1 MPVIK
6 SAKKKLRKD
15 RKREIANK
23 NLKTLFKKSVKI
35 AEKTPTEANI
45 RKAVKIIDKTA
56 KKNIIHKN
64 KAARI
69 KSKLAKLIAGKKS
82 IPIKSGSIKKIP
94 QKAKKSSKA
103 KAPTTRAKK

>member
-45 RKAVKIIDKTA
+45 RKVVKIIDKTA

-82 IPIKSGSIKKIP
+82 IKKIP

>member
-15 RKREIANK
+15 RKREIVNK
-23 NLKTLFKKSVKI
+23 NLKNLFKKSIKL
-35 AEKTPTEANI
+35 AEKTPTETNV
-45 RKAVKIIDKTA
+45 RKAAKIIDKTA

-69 KSKLAKLIAGKKS
+69 KSKLAKLLAGKKP
-82 IPIKSGSIKKIP
+82 IPIKSGPIAKVP
-94 QKAKKSSKA
+94 QKTKKPSKI
-103 KAPTTRAKK
+103 KPSKSKVKK

>member
-15 RKREIANK
+15 KKRELANK
-23 NLKTLFKKSVKI
+23 TLKNLFKKAVKL
-35 AEKTPTEANI
+35 AEKTPTETNI
-45 RKAVKIIDKTA
+45 RKAVRVIDKTA

-69 KSKLAKLIAGKKS
+69 KSKLAKLVVGKK
-82 IPIKSGSIKKIP
+82 ITHKRTDKRRRAPKIKTSKTM
-94 QKAKKSSKA
+94 AKK
-103 KAPTTRAKK
+103 

>member
-15 RKREIANK
+15 KKRELANK
-23 NLKTLFKKSVKI
+23 TLKSLFKKAVKL

-45 RKAVKIIDKTA
+45 RKAVKAIDKTA

-69 KSKLAKLIAGKKS
+69 KSKLAKLVAGKKTT
-82 IPIKSGSIKKIP
+82 PKTVKKTGKTPKIKTSKT
-94 QKAKKSSKA
+94 KAKK
-103 KAPTTRAKK
+103 

>member
-15 RKREIANK
+15 RKREIVNK
-23 NLKTLFKKSVKI
+23 NLKNLLKKNIKL
-35 AEKTPTEANI
+35 AEKNPSEASI
-45 RKAVKIIDKTA
+45 RKAIKIIDKTA

-69 KSKLAKLIAGKKS
+69 KSKLAKLLAGKK
-82 IPIKSGSIKKIP
+82 PIAKVS
-94 QKAKKSSKA
+94 QKAKKPSKVKSSKSKA
-103 KAPTTRAKK
+103 KK

>member
-15 RKREIANK
+15 RKRELVNK
-23 NLKTLFKKSVKI
+23 TLENLFKKAVKI
-35 AEKTPTEANI
+35 AEKTPTQANI

-82 IPIKSGSIKKIP
+82 IKKIP
-94 QKAKKSSKA
+94 QKANKPSKTKASAAKA
-103 KAPTTRAKK
+103 KK

>member
-15 RKREIANK
+15 RKRELANRALK
-23 NLKTLFKKSVKI
+23 NLFRKAVKL
-35 AEKTPTEANI
+35 AEKTPTEGNV
-45 RKAVKIIDKTA
+45 RKAVKLIDKTA

-69 KSKLAKLIAGKKS
+69 KSKLAKLGGSKKTAS
-82 IPIKSGSIKKIP
+82 KTTEKTKTPV
-94 QKAKKSSKA
+94 KAKSK
-103 KAPTTRAKK
+103 KTKVKK